1 MVLVLRIVKPSMV
14 SILVVG
20 EHITFRADEKLSNKL
35 SNYALMT
42 FGNVYG
48 NRSKAITEL
57 LEIGLEIKPLLKD
70 IQKDPKKIQEAI
82 EKYAKLESE
91 QGMYDF
97 FDSRTQTQKDG
108 ILKMYQMQKEGTW
121 K

>member
-1 MVLVLRIVKPSMV
+1 ML
-14 SILVVG
+14 G
-20 EHITFRADEKLSNKL
+20 DHITFRADENLSNKL
-35 SNYALMT
+35 TNYTILT
-42 FGNVYG
+42 YGNWYG
-48 NRSKAITEL
+48 NRSKSICEL

-91 QGMYDF
+91 QGMLEF
-97 FDSRTQTQKDG
+97 IKGLEQVQKDG
-108 ILKMYQMQKEGTW
+108 IVKMLQMEKDGTW